1 MNYGIK
7 TNPYK
12 RNALNRGNSNAP
24 IGKLMSPQK
33 FQTGGSVRALE
44 EIMPYSPVVESINR
58 GWEMMGASMDKTAAR
73 KRTQEAAE
81 KRAKEIQKKNKKS
94 WIQKLVET
102 AITVA
107 NPFVGAL
114 VKGAGTYQRSKWAH
128 DEAKEA
134 SKDYKGSWI
143 EKYFAEVEEHLYE
156 NKNNAAVYDIL
167 GSLAV
172 SEISGQFD
180 SAGTENVVSAGTENV
195 VDEGTKTFA
204 GETFDLVKD
213 LTVGGAGG
221 INPQY
226 NAVANLIGRIP
237 GLENIMQE
245 EGGQVFTNTILQELS
260 RPDDPKVDLSPY
272 NQFVNSGPSQYQLA
286 RNIQI

>member
-81 KRAKEIQKKNKKS
+81 KRAKEIQKKNKKGFF
-94 WIQKLVET
+94 QKLVET
-102 AITVA
+102 AITIWNPVA
-107 NPFVGAL
+107 GAL

-143 EKYFAEVEEHLYE
+143 EKYFTDVEEHLYE
-156 NKNNAAVYDIL
+156 NKNNAAVYDII
-167 GSLAV
+167 GSLVV
-172 SEISGQFD
+172 SELSGQF
-180 SAGTENVVSAGTENV
+180 APAGTENV

-204 GETFDLVKD
+204 GETFDVVKD

-245 EGGQVFTNTILQELS
+245 ESGKVFTNTILQELS

-286 RNIQI
+286 RNIQV